1 MATLRQQLSELID
14 RLSPDMERAFLE
26 AIADIKSEIVL
37 KEVVERLERRDI
49 QGAIEAMH
57 IDPAAFRPLSE
68 AIRLAFNEGGAMV
81 IRSIPGLRDP
91 TGNRVVLRWDGDTQ
105 RAQSIIRELS
115 SNLISNIDEGTRQL
129 ARERI
134 ETGFSKGQGSKT
146 IALDLVGRQSRIT
159 GRREGG
165 LLGLTPQLAVTV
177 ENARTALTTGDVE
190 GMKHYL
196 TLGRRNKSFDRTV
209 AKAIR
214 EGKPLPPETVQKITG
229 KLTDSYLKLRA
240 EAIAKTET
248 GMSANAAQH
257 EAYQLSL
264 DRSGR
269 DPTLVTRQWKSAG
282 DRRVR
287 HTHSVLNNQEQQ
299 GMDLPFTSPSG
310 AMMRFPGDTAYG
322 AGASE
327 VIGCRCICFYN
338 FDIAEA
344 YARSRGR

>member
-1 MATLRQQLSELID
+1 MATLRQQFEALID
-14 RLSPDMERAFLE
+14 QLSPEMEKAFLD

-49 QGAIEAMH
+49 AGAIEALH

-68 AIRLAFNEGGAMV
+68 AIRAAFNEGGALV
-81 IRSIPGLRDP
+81 ISNLPGFRDP
-91 TGNRVVLRWDGDTQ
+91 MGNRVVIRWDGDTQ
-105 RAQSIIRELS
+105 RARSIIRELS
-115 SNLISNIDEGTRQL
+115 SNLITGIDEGVRQT

-134 ETGFSKGQGSKT
+134 EAGFARGQGSPA
-146 IALDLVGRQSRIT
+146 IALDLVGRTSKVT

-165 LLGLTPQLAVTV
+165 LLGLTPQLAGTV
-177 ENARTALTTGDVE
+177 EKARVALSSGDIE
-190 GMKHYL
+190 GMRHYL
-196 TLGRRNKSFDRTV
+196 TLGRRDKRFDRTV

-214 EGKPLPPETVQKITG
+214 EGKPVPPDMVGKITG
-229 KLTDSYLKLRA
+229 RLTDSYLKLRA
-240 EAIAKTET
+240 ETIAKTET
-248 GMSANAAQH
+248 GMSVNAAQH

-264 DRSGR
+264 DRTGR

-287 HTHSVLNNQEQQ
+287 HTHSVLHNQEVA
-299 GMDLPFTSPSG
+299 GMDIPFTSPSG

-327 VIGCRCICFYN
+327 VVGCRCICFYN
-338 FDIAEA
+338 YDIAEA